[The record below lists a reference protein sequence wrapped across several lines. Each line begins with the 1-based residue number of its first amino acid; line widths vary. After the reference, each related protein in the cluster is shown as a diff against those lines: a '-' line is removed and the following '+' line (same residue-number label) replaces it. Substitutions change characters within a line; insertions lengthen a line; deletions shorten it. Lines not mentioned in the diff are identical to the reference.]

1 MPVQTL
7 NLIIPQGTTLE
18 MPFVQR
24 HQLVLARD
32 LIPNTT
38 TPPTSIKIRAMSID
52 LPSGYVLPF
61 PDPSGGCDDVEL
73 TTTSL
78 TTAGSTTA
86 AIQAYTGA
94 KSLKCTSKA
103 PTLPRNIT
111 GQAWSGAAKADYRSS
126 EKILQFSFTL
136 DPLIGLTTMIA
147 TSAATA
153 SLASN
158 CRYDQLPAEKDWQ
171 NNAAFDAKILAAAY
185 YWDAEYE
192 WAGKVTRALQGRL
205 FVPAEATT

>member
-1 MPVQTL
+1 MAVQTL

-18 MPFVQR
+18 RPFVQR

-52 LPSGYVLPF
+52 LPSGQVLTF
-61 PDPSGGCDDVEL
+61 PDPAGGCDDVEL
-73 TTTSL
+73 ITTSI

-86 AIQAYTGA
+86 AIQAYTGT
-94 KSLKCTSKA
+94 KSLKCASKA

-111 GQAWSGAAKADYRSS
+111 GQVWSGAAKSDYRSS

-158 CRYDQLPAEKDWQ
+158 CRYDQLPVEKDWQ
-171 NNAAFDAKILAAAY
+171 NNAAFDTKILAAAY